1 MLKKESIFFIIT
13 VSFALSIILI
23 ISSFFLLNKNLELQR
38 YRYVQNRVSYFNHK
52 ALRDVMGDL
61 ANLGYKY
68 IDKRDD
74 IVKKSRVL
82 YRFKIGKKDIAYL
95 KYHKKFY
102 FHFKMPGGEILLQDK
117 KHLSYNRR
125 LFFIIF
131 AITIVTLMFL
141 YIIVVKKLLPLKRL
155 HTQVK
160 KLANENFD
168 IVLDIEGG
176 DEIATLAKEFKK
188 SVKRLKELKLSRDIF
203 VRNIMHELKTPI
215 TKGKLLAELPP
226 VETNR
231 ELLKRVFYRLQHL
244 IDEFAQIERFLSLKE
259 SINLQSYFL
268 DDLIDSAIDI
278 SFYEEEKVVKEYE
291 NIKLNVDFKLFIIAL
306 KNLIDNGIK
315 YSKNQKVTIKTK
327 DDTIL
332 FINEAPRLKYPL
344 ENYLEPSYNQD
355 SNKLSLGIYIT
366 NHILKSNGFKLDYEY
381 KSNKNIFKIIL

>member
-1 MLKKESIFFIIT
+1 
-13 VSFALSIILI
+13 
-23 ISSFFLLNKNLELQR
+23 
-38 YRYVQNRVSYFNHK
+38 
-52 ALRDVMGDL
+52 MGDL
-61 ANLGYKY
+61 ANLGYRY
-68 IDKRDD
+68 IDKKDD

-82 YRFKIGKKDIAYL
+82 YRFKIGKKDIVYL
-95 KYHKKFY
+95 KYHKNFY
-102 FHFKMPGGEILLQDK
+102 FYFKMPRGEILLQDK
-117 KHLSYNRR
+117 KHLSYDKR
-125 LFFIIF
+125 LFFVIF
-131 AITIVTLMFL
+131 AIIVATLMFL

-155 HTQVK
+155 HAQVK

-226 VETNR
+226 DEINK
-231 ELLKRVFYRLQHL
+231 ELLKRVFYRLEHL

-259 SINLQSYFL
+259 SINIQSYFL

-278 SFYEEEKVVKEYE
+278 SFCEEEKVVKEYE
-291 NIKLNVDFKLFIIAL
+291 NIKLNIDFKLFIIAL

-344 ENYLEPSYNQD
+344 ENYFEPSYNQD
-355 SNKLSLGIYIT
+355 SNKLSLGIYIA

-381 KSNKNIFKIIL
+381 KDNKNIFKVIY